1 MKPMLAAKVQDPALI
16 NFPILASPKLDGVRC
31 LIINGQAV
39 SRNMKPIP
47 NAIVRDILGGLPPM
61 DGELIVGDPKA
72 PDAFNRTSSGVM
84 SRDGAP
90 VFRFWVFDALTRD
103 AAMPFKER
111 LELTKSYAN
120 SCGKNVQLVG
130 HKLISGVEQLLEY
143 EAQMLLAGYEGI
155 MIRAPDGPYKYG
167 RSTAREGWLLK
178 LKRFED
184 SEAKIVGFQE
194 LEHNRN
200 EQTRDALG
208 RAERSSHKANKVR
221 ADTLGALVVQDHVT
235 GTRFN
240 IGTGFSEAQRRS
252 IWDERGSLLGRV
264 VKYRFQPTGV
274 KDAPRFPSFLGFRD
288 PADL

>member
-1 MKPMLAAKVQDPALI
+1 MKPMLAGKLEDPHKL
-16 NFPILASPKLDGVRC
+16 NFPVLASPKLDGVRC

-47 NAIVRDILGGLPPM
+47 NNVVSDILHGLPPM

-84 SRDGAP
+84 SHDGIP
-90 VFRFWVFDALTRD
+90 KFKFWVFDALTKD
-103 AAMPFKER
+103 STMPFKER
-111 LELTKSYAN
+111 LILAKSYAN
-120 SCGKNVQLVG
+120 SCGKNVQFVE
-130 HKLISGVEQLLEY
+130 HKLIKNVDDLLEY
-143 EAQMLLAGYEGI
+143 EAQMLLAGFEGI
-155 MIRAPDGPYKYG
+155 MIRDPDGPYKHG

-184 SEAKIVGFQE
+184 SEAKITGFDE
-194 LEHNRN
+194 LEHNTN

-208 RAERSSHKANKVR
+208 RAERSSRKSGKVL
-221 ADTLGALVVQDHVT
+221 ADTLGALVVQDTVT
-235 GTRFN
+235 GVDFK
-240 IGTGFSEAQRRS
+240 IGTGFSEAQRS
-252 IWDERGSLLGRV
+252 DIWENRGRLLGSL

-288 PADL
+288 EADI